1 MPQAKVIA
9 LMEKARENPST
20 IALGFVAIT
29 KKKHPDESLTLQER
43 LLTVI
48 PVTID

>member
-1 MPQAKVIA
+1 MPQSKVIA
-9 LMEKARENPST
+9 LAEKTRENPSA

-29 KKKHPDESLTLQER
+29 KKKHLDESLTLQER
-43 LLTVI
+43 LLSVI